1 MKRKQDTAAMTPA
14 EREAI
19 EGTEMRAQFGPLFD
33 LYMACIELIEE
44 AGADM
49 VHSNLHDALCL
60 AVAVR
65 KKLGLA
71 QPNETKALAVLL
83 ASSG

>member
-14 EREAI
+14 EREAL
-19 EGTEMRAQFGPLFD
+19 EVADLRAQIGPLFD

-44 AGADM
+44 GGADM

-60 AVAVR
+60 AVVVR
-65 KKLGLA
+65 KKLGLV
-71 QPNETKALAVLL
+71 QPNETKALAMLL
-83 ASSG
+83 TRCG

>member
-1 MKRKQDTAAMTPA
+1 MTPV
-14 EREAI
+14 EREAL
-19 EGTEMRAQFGPLFD
+19 EVADLRAQFGPLFD
-33 LYMACIELIEE
+33 RYIACIEVIEE
-44 AGADM
+44 KGADM

-71 QPNETKALAVLL
+71 QRNEKALTALRR
-83 ASSG
+83 ASGG

>member
-1 MKRKQDTAAMTPA
+1 
-14 EREAI
+14 
-19 EGTEMRAQFGPLFD
+19 
-33 LYMACIELIEE
+33 MACIELIEE